1 MNTSKLKYQTGKI
14 LPNSFLIEQ
23 ATINILLHNPFLIKK
38 VTPNLKN
45 QSFFFEPHSIIYK
58 AICELSEQDKV
69 INLITLVTYL
79 QDKELLKKVGGIDR
93 LILILTRFENLLN
106 LDEYV
111 QTLNEKYLR
120 RLIIELGKQIIAWGY
135 LTSMDLDEILEKIE
149 NTIFQLN
156 QQKTSDN
163 LYSAAEIMDDIF
175 VEIKGKI
182 KKTENTS
189 LKSNFPDLDS
199 IIQGFEKSDLIIIA
213 GRPSM
218 GKTAFSLNLGKNIV
232 EKYNIPLVIFSLEM
246 PRQQILYRFIST
258 HSKIAMS
265 RLKDGKMTLLE
276 WEQLSKTMNYISQLP
291 IFIDDNS
298 NITLTQIRSK
308 IKKIFN
314 EKTKKGF
321 IIIDYLQLMKL
332 NFKLENRVQEISH
345 ITRNLKIMAKEFE
358 MPIIV
363 LSQLSRGVES
373 RVNKRPMLS
382 DLRESGCLT
391 KIKIQKKSQTWKE
404 NNILF
409 NNPVPI
415 QFKGVKPTYNLE
427 FENNRSISL
436 TANHRLL
443 SEHGWIKVSQ
453 INNFSRFYF
462 FKQKQNGKESF
473 EYHKIKRVSYE
484 GINPVYEKT
493 IPFYHNYLYENFIMH
508 NSIEQDADIV
518 IMLYRE
524 DYYSPKKN
532 DIHVTELIVAKHR
545 NGAVGTARLLFNP
558 YITGFA
564 TIKKI

>member
-1 MNTSKLKYQTGKI
+1 MAKSKLQYQTGKI

-45 QSFFFEPHSIIYK
+45 KSFFFEAHSIIYK
-58 AICELSEQDKV
+58 AICELSEQERV

-93 LILILTRFENLLN
+93 LILILTRFENLLH
-106 LDEYV
+106 LDDYV
-111 QTLNEKYLR
+111 RILNEKYLR

-135 LTSMDLDEILEKIE
+135 LTSMEIEEIFEKIE
-149 NTIFQLN
+149 TTIFQLN

-175 VEIKGKI
+175 LEIKEKI

-189 LKSNFPDLDS
+189 LKSNFPDLDL

-218 GKTAFSLNLGKNIV
+218 GKTAFALNLGKNIV
-232 EKYNIPLVIFSLEM
+232 EKYNIPLIVFSLEM

-258 HSKIAMS
+258 HSKISMS
-265 RLKDGKMTLLE
+265 RLKDGKMTLVE
-276 WEQLSKTMNYISQLP
+276 WEKLSKTMNYISQLP

-314 EKTKKGF
+314 EKIKKGF

-345 ITRNLKIMAKEFE
+345 ITRNLKIMAKEFQ

-391 KIKIQKKSQTWKE
+391 KIKEEKRSQFWKE
-404 NNILF
+404 NQIVS
-409 NNPVPI
+409 NNPIPL
-415 QFKGVKPTYNLE
+415 QFKGVKPTYKLE

-443 SEHGWIKVSQ
+443 SKHGWIKISQ
-453 INNFSRFYF
+453 INTFSTFYF
-462 FKQKQNGKESF
+462 FKEKQNGKENV
-473 EYHKIKRVSYE
+473 EYYKIKKISYE

-493 IPFYHNYLYENFIMH
+493 VPFYHNYLYENFVMH

-524 DYYSPKKN
+524 DYYNSKKKS
-532 DIHVTELIVAKHR
+532 IQVTELIVAKHR

-558 YITGFA
+558 YITGFSN
-564 TIKKI
+564 IRKV

>member
-1 MNTSKLKYQTGKI
+1 MNISKLKYQPGKI

-23 ATINILLHNPFLIKK
+23 AIINILLHNPFLIKK

-45 QSFFFEPHSIIYK
+45 QSFFFEPHSIIYN
-58 AICELSEQDKV
+58 AICELSKQDKV

-93 LILILTRFENLLN
+93 LILILSRFENLLH

-111 QTLNEKYLR
+111 QIINEKYLR

-135 LTSMDLDEILEKIE
+135 LTSMNLDEILEKIE
-149 NTIFQLN
+149 STIFQLN

-175 VEIKGKI
+175 VEIKEKI

-258 HSKIAMS
+258 HSKITMS
-265 RLKDGKMTLLE
+265 RIKDGKMTLLE
-276 WEQLSKTMNYISQLP
+276 WEQLSKAMNYISQLP

-345 ITRNLKIMAKEFE
+345 ITRNLKIMAKEFQ

-391 KIKIQKKSQTWKE
+391 KLKIQKKSQIWKE
-404 NNILF
+404 NQILL
-409 NNPVPI
+409 NNSVPI
-415 QFKGVKPTYNLE
+415 QFKGVKPTYTLE

-453 INNFSRFYF
+453 INKFSKFYF
-462 FKQKQNGKESF
+462 FKKKENGKENF
-473 EYHKIKRVSYE
+473 EYQKIKRISYE
-484 GINPVYEKT
+484 GLNPVYEKT

-524 DYYSPKKN
+524 DYYSSKKN
-532 DIHVTELIVAKHR
+532 DTHLTELIVAKHR

-558 YITGFA
+558 YITAFT
-564 TIKKI
+564 TIKKD

>member
-1 MNTSKLKYQTGKI
+1 MTTSKLKYQPEKI

-38 VTPNLKN
+38 VILNLKN

-58 AICELSEQDKV
+58 AICELSNQEKV

-93 LILILTRFENLLN
+93 LILILSRFENLLH

-111 QTLNEKYLR
+111 RIINEKYLR

-135 LTSMDLDEILEKIE
+135 LTSMNLDEILEKIE

-175 VEIKGKI
+175 VEIKEKI

-276 WEQLSKTMNYISQLP
+276 WEELSKTMNYISQLP

-308 IKKIFN
+308 IKKVFN
-314 EKTKKGF
+314 GKTKKGF

-345 ITRNLKIMAKEFE
+345 ITRNLKIMAKEFQ

-391 KIKIQKKSQTWKE
+391 KLKTQNKNQIWKE
-404 NNILF
+404 NQIIL
-409 NNPVPI
+409 NNSVPI
-415 QFKGVKPTYNLE
+415 QFKGVKPTYTLE

-443 SEHGWIKVSQ
+443 SEHGWIKLSQ
-453 INNFSRFYF
+453 INNFSKFYF
-462 FKQKQNGKESF
+462 FKQKKNGKENF
-473 EYHKIKRVSYE
+473 EYHKIRKISYE

-524 DYYSPKKN
+524 DYYNSKKS
-532 DIHVTELIVAKHR
+532 DMHLTELIVAKHR

-558 YITGFA
+558 YITGFT
-564 TIKKI
+564 TIKKT